1 MQQLRKMPVKYYV
14 SVLIEEELIRPSFV
28 PTSIIGIDLGIKDL
42 IVTSFN
48 EKIEN
53 KIKLNTKRMVGLQRG
68 ISRCKSGSKNRYKMK
83 LKIQDCIKK

>member
-1 MQQLRKMPVKYYV
+1 MPGEIKSAVIKKDAGKYYV
-14 SVLIEEELIRPSFV
+14 SVLTNEELIRPSFV

-53 KIKLNTKRMVGLQRG
+53 TIKLNTKRMIGKR
-68 ISRCKSGSKNRYKMK
+68 K
-83 LKIQDCIKK
+83 